1 MSEVS
6 HGDIQRD
13 LGRMEG
19 KSDAM
24 GARLDRLE
32 KIIEDGF
39 AEVRREIGELKA
51 AESQRKGALA
61 TLAVVDRKST
71 RLNSSHI
78 QKSRMPSSA

>member
-1 MSEVS
+1 MTAPT

-39 AEVRREIGELKA
+39 AEVRREIADLKA
-51 AESQRKGALA
+51 DRSERKGATSLITSLIAIASALA
-61 TLAVVDRKST
+61 AVLGVDWFKGG
-71 RLNSSHI
+71 
-78 QKSRMPSSA
+78 

>member
-1 MSEVS
+1 MNQPT

-39 AEVRREIGELKA
+39 AEVRSDIAELKA
-51 AESQRKGALA
+51 AENQRRGALA
-61 TLAVVDRKST
+61 ILAAAAGLVGSVIT
-71 RLNSSHI
+71 WAVGHFGG
-78 QKSRMPSSA
+78 

>member
-1 MSEVS
+1 MNTPT

-39 AEVRREIGELKA
+39 RELREDIADLKQ

-61 TLAVVDRKST
+61 VIVSVGGAVGGMIWAVIEHFWK
-71 RLNSSHI
+71 
-78 QKSRMPSSA
+78 

>member
-1 MSEVS
+1 MIQPT

-24 GARLDRLE
+24 VGRLDRLE

-39 AEVRREIGELKA
+39 RELREDIAELKT
-51 AESQRKGALA
+51 AESQRKGVLA
-61 TLAVVDRKST
+61 TLVTVGGAIGAAIAALVQHFWK
-71 RLNSSHI
+71 
-78 QKSRMPSSA
+78 